1 MLEVLAD
8 NAEMLVRGED
18 SQLMNK
24 LALATGGKA
33 EDEKPAKAPKTPKPA
48 QSHIHQARNFN
59 QPKKLPESG
68 PMAEML
74 KKMFGPKGD

>member
-1 MLEVLAD
+1 MTSLSIDAGFD
-8 NAEMLVRGED
+8 KDRWF
-18 SQLMNK
+18 
-24 LALATGGKA
+24 LATGGKT
-33 EDEKPAKAPKTPKPA
+33 EDEKPAKTPKAPKPT

-59 QPKKLPESG
+59 QPKKLPDKG